1 MLKCQRGSETFTQ
14 TQCWSCR
21 SDRALVSRSRLQGP
35 TLAMKYW
42 HGTNCVSQ
50 AASIS
55 LSALSFASF
64 LSGKE
69 SKTKYEKCIWCKEWF
84 IIWKRK
90 TIYLARFLLPLGL
103 LVQAPLGHLE
113 VLNLL
118 PVLKKI
124 NVRNSSD
131 TTLTGRKR
139 LKKKNNNWQAKYHKI
154 CNFFSNIRNQNR
166 KSHIQ

>member
-42 HGTNCVSQ
+42 HETNCVSQ

-131 TTLTGRKR
+131 ATLTGRKR
-139 LKKKNNNWQAKYHKI
+139 LKKKMA
-154 CNFFSNIRNQNR
+154 S
-166 KSHIQ
+166 

>member
-1 MLKCQRGSETFTQ
+1 MLKCQRGSETFTH
-14 TQCWSCR
+14 TQCSSCR
-21 SDRALVSRSRLQGP
+21 SDRALVSGSRLQGP

-55 LSALSFASF
+55 LSALPFASF

-69 SKTKYEKCIWCKEWF
+69 SKTKYEKCIRCKEWF

-90 TIYLARFLLPLGL
+90 IIYLIRFLLPLGL

-118 PVLKKI
+118 PVLNKI

-131 TTLTGRKR
+131 W
-139 LKKKNNNWQAKYHKI
+139 KKKVKKKKNWQAKYNKI

-166 KSHIQ
+166 KSHI